1 MKTSK
6 SKGKWPPTNGNDDGD
21 DKKMELLMKII
32 DLQSRC
38 IEAMALAVGAMPTLD
53 KDDEDDDEDEDD
65 KETEE

>member
-6 SKGKWPPTNGNDDGD
+6 SKGKWPPTNGDDDGD
-21 DKKMELLMKII
+21 DKKTELLMKII

-38 IEAMALAVGAMPTLD
+38 IEALALAVGAVGEHAD
-53 KDDEDDDEDEDD
+53 DDDEDDEE